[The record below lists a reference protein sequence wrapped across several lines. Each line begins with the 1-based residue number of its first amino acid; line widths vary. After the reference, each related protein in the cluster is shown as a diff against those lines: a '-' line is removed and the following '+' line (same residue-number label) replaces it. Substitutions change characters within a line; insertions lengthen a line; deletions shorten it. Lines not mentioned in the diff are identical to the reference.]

1 MEMKIYK
8 RSLQALLSSAP
19 RSRFLARLASLAQ
32 IGELARRLKLLILG
46 GRLREVHLHLF
57 QHCNFLFSL
66 QVGKETA
73 ASSKDEIL
81 KQEMP
86 LAFKRVEESSILLVE
101 ASQILRQDPYSSTA
115 RKKLID
121 GARGK

>member
-1 MEMKIYK
+1 
-8 RSLQALLSSAP
+8 
-19 RSRFLARLASLAQ
+19 
-32 IGELARRLKLLILG
+32 
-46 GRLREVHLHLF
+46 
-57 QHCNFLFSL
+57 
-66 QVGKETA
+66 VGKETA
-73 ASSKDEIL
+73 ASSKDQIL

-101 ASQILRQDPYSSTA
+101 ASQMLKKDPYSSEA

>member
-1 MEMKIYK
+1 M
-8 RSLQALLSSAP
+8 
-19 RSRFLARLASLAQ
+19 RFTF
-32 IGELARRLKLLILG
+32 IC
-46 GRLREVHLHLF
+46 
-57 QHCNFLFSL
+57 CNIVTSFSL

>member
-1 MEMKIYK
+1 M
-8 RSLQALLSSAP
+8 
-19 RSRFLARLASLAQ
+19 
-32 IGELARRLKLLILG
+32 
-46 GRLREVHLHLF
+46 
-57 QHCNFLFSL
+57 
-66 QVGKETA
+66 GKETA

-121 GARGK
+121 GARGKWSYI